1 MTPTQR
7 ETIREVI
14 GHLWTLYGYGEDINT
29 ESGYYAYMLADLLA
43 VDKRQDAPASEPEE
57 EKPPRMPVPMALL
70 KVAEY
75 ISRSGANLTVT
86 YKGMGRLECVLYPEE
101 EA

>member
-14 GHLWTLYGYGEDINT
+14 GHLWTLDGPGEDVATVSGSYAQDLIN
-29 ESGYYAYMLADLLA
+29 LLA
-43 VDKRQDAPASEPEE
+43 CDKSEE
-57 EKPPRMPVPMALL
+57 ENPPRMPVPMALL

-75 ISRSGANLTVT
+75 ISQSGANLTAS
-86 YKGMGRLECVLYPEE
+86 YKGIGRLECVLYPEE
-101 EA
+101 ATGGDKE

>member
-14 GHLWTLYGYGEDINT
+14 GHLWTLDGPGEDVATVSGRYAQDLIN
-29 ESGYYAYMLADLLA
+29 LL
-43 VDKRQDAPASEPEE
+43 VCDRPEE
-57 EKPPRMPVPMALL
+57 EKPPQVSVTMALL

-75 ISRSGANLTVT
+75 ISRSGANLTAN
-86 YKGMGRLECVLYPEE
+86 YKGLGRLECVLHQEE